1 MEWHRKFKLSEHF
14 TLCLLFVRYYEP
26 VHFYLFKEYLLD
38 AIYCRVVSSSV
49 IIDWWDLEEMIYIY
63 VKYIYSFA

>member
-14 TLCLLFVRYYEP
+14 TLCLLFVRYYES

-38 AIYCRVVSSSV
+38 AIYCSRILISYNRLMRPGGN
-49 IIDWWDLEEMIYIY
+49 DLYIC
-63 VKYIYSFA
+63 